1 LRYNLWFGTVDD
13 GIRISED
20 FKKSFLLASNESPL
34 PFSVSELG
42 LRVLGKDYY
51 RILRKTAIEVAEERV
66 RKELGSDEM
75 YVIALVKALE
85 EVEEAINMVRE
96 KDEDIRLVKEDLAE
110 HFERALAEMERLRS
124 QIEKEIDA
132 VMQKIAPN
140 LTEIAGAKIG
150 AKLIEKFGSLKKLAF
165 APASKIQIAG
175 AEKSLYKAL
184 SRMKRGKEARVPKH
198 GIIFLH
204 SFVRSLPKKKR
215 GKMARFLATKISIAA
230 KIDYF
235 RGELEEELF
244 SSLKRR
250 YEELRRA

>member
-1 LRYNLWFGTVDD
+1 
-13 GIRISED
+13 
-20 FKKSFLLASNESPL
+20 
-34 PFSVSELG
+34 
-42 LRVLGKDYY
+42 
-51 RILRKTAIEVAEERV
+51 
-66 RKELGSDEM
+66 M
-75 YVIALVKALE
+75 YVIALVKAIE
-85 EVEEAINMVRE
+85 GVEEAINMVRE

-110 HFERALAEMERLRS
+110 YFEKTLAEMERLRS

-184 SRMKRGKEARVPKH
+184 SRIKKGKEAKVPKH

-244 SSLKRR
+244 SSLKKR